1 MHSKSIDGN
10 SCLRES
16 AIQLPY
22 GRHFKAEM
30 RLRIFELLSAIFC
43 VLFWT
48 CQSFSTFPR
57 KFQQKSILA
66 MGFFDSLFGG
76 DKKSQSEGGIQP
88 KEKIVVSAV
97 ADKVAAVKDR
107 QANSLKGDN
116 VDAALVRPLLAGTQ
130 LEFRAIQVSYRAS
143 KNGWNPAA
151 FHKCV
156 DNRGP
161 AIVLAT
167 SSDGLVVGGY
177 NPKGW
182 AGSGANRPSIA
193 AFLYVREK
201 TSKPSDAVKLCKVG
215 GADFA
220 VGNDNQESGIYFG
233 PDGLIIP
240 LAAKPYG
247 YPMIENNKMARS
259 RLGSYYEKLPNSGKS
274 VFAFGSGDRNGR
286 LEGTLTEVLVFTG
299 AYLDGETIPF
309 AFPL

>member
-1 MHSKSIDGN
+1 
-10 SCLRES
+10 
-16 AIQLPY
+16 
-22 GRHFKAEM
+22 
-30 RLRIFELLSAIFC
+30 
-43 VLFWT
+43 
-48 CQSFSTFPR
+48 
-57 KFQQKSILA
+57 
-66 MGFFDSLFGG
+66 MGFFDSLFKD
-76 DKKSQSEGGIQP
+76 DKKSQSEGGIPP
-88 KEKIVVSAV
+88 KQQQNVVTV
-97 ADKVAAVKDR
+97 ASDKVAAVKDR
-107 QANSLKGDN
+107 IAISVKGDN
-116 VDAALVRPLLAGTQ
+116 TDAAMVRPLLAGTQ

-161 AIVLAT
+161 AIVFAT
-167 SSDGLVVGGY
+167 SSDGLIVGGY

-182 AGSGANRPSIA
+182 AGSGANRPSVA

-201 TSKPSDAVKLCKVG
+201 SSKPSDAIKLCKVG

-220 VGNDNQESGIYFG
+220 IGNDNQESGIYFG

-247 YPMIENNKMARS
+247 YPMIENNKVARS
-259 RLGSYYEKLPNSGKS
+259 RLGSYYEKLPDSGKS
-274 VFAFGSGDRNGR
+274 VFAFGSGDRKGR

-299 AYLDGETIPF
+299 VYLDGEIIPF